1 MPTSTAIVVSLVVI
15 LFVAFAG
22 VLAWADRHTAIKG

>member
-15 LFVAFAG
+15 LFVGFAA
-22 VLAWADRHTAIKG
+22 VLAWADHHTAAKS